1 MLLFVIELRP
11 TCNVTGEMG
20 AWQESH
26 GRHKAR
32 ACAPDRGHGDGC
44 FQEYDNILINVICI
58 KIAPYHFGPSNREF
72 QSDDL
77 TGFGSATH
85 FDS

>member
-1 MLLFVIELRP
+1 MEDTR
-11 TCNVTGEMG
+11 
-20 AWQESH
+20 Q
-26 GRHKAR
+26 
-32 ACAPDRGHGDGC
+32 GHVPLIVGMVMVV
-44 FQEYDNILINVICI
+44 FQEYDNILINLICI
-58 KIAPYHFGPSNREF
+58 MIAPYHFGPSNREF

>member
-44 FQEYDNILINVICI
+44 GKCDGGCVVDGE
-58 KIAPYHFGPSNREF
+58 REA
-72 QSDDL
+72 D
-77 TGFGSATH
+77 G
-85 FDS
+85 